1 MWEDSGE
8 NQSEKAVVN
17 RWVLSLDLKS
27 GSESVVCSE
36 VGREFQREGA
46 ERLKALL
53 PIVVRRTRGTVRRM
67 LEEDLRVRE

>member
-8 NQSEKAVVN
+8 NQSEKAVEN

-46 ERLKALL
+46 ERLKALQ
-53 PIVVRRTRGTVRRM
+53 PIEVRRTRGTVRRM